1 MSEHESGSTGRERHL
16 AYGRPEPVAATE
28 DINKEECSYE
38 NCDEPADYWVEFRQ
52 QDGDES
58 AVVAICDDC
67 SQTNRIWVRE
77 NELLNCEVSRD
88 V

>member
-1 MSEHESGSTGRERHL
+1 MTDQPANGIDPKRHL

-28 DINKEECSYE
+28 CVNDEECSYE
-38 NCDEPADYWVEFRQ
+38 NCDEPADYCVEFRQ

-58 AVVAICDDC
+58 AVVAICDGC
-67 SQTNRIWVRE
+67 SQTNRIWVCE
-77 NELLNCEVSRD
+77 NELLNCEVSRN